1 MKRQT
6 IVITTGLFL
15 LLSACMPEEGQEP
28 GKKAD
33 TTVNFT
39 AMADTPETK
48 AAGNSPLENNA
59 NVTVHAWTAVLS
71 EGAGG
76 PVLSNN
82 YTVQNNSGATDVLKE
97 KDTPMKVQ
105 AGVDYYFYA
114 LSTNSATATVPTL
127 NGGSR
132 TGTLK
137 NGVDYL
143 MATATG
149 KVSESGDEPV
159 TVPLSFRHLAT
170 QVTLVVTPA
179 STDGYIA
186 SGGLS
191 VSIADTDPAG
201 SYIDL
206 SAGTGSPTLI
216 INGAPGDFPDDQTA
230 TATKNDTQFTVS
242 FIILPVTASTRGI
255 PLKLDFTNLSFEAG
269 KVMGSKSYTA
279 SILPGTGET
288 SLTLK
293 EGYSYR
299 YEVKI
304 ARYSATFGVPEVEP
318 WEMYGVDMDKIEL
331 DPQ

>member
-6 IVITTGLFL
+6 TVIITAFLL
-15 LLSACMPEEGQEP
+15 LLSACMPEEGREP
-28 GKKAD
+28 GKKAGA
-33 TTVNFT
+33 TVSFT
-39 AMADTPETK
+39 ATADTPETK
-48 AAGNSPLENNA
+48 AASSSPLENNA
-59 NVTVHAWTAVLS
+59 NVTVHAWTAALS
-71 EGAGG
+71 AGAGV

-82 YTVQNNSGATDVLKE
+82 YTVDNSEATDVLKE
-97 KDTPMKVQ
+97 KDAPMKVQ
-105 AGVDYYFYA
+105 TGVDYYFYA
-114 LSTNSATATVPTL
+114 LSTNSATAAVPAL

-149 KVSESGDEPV
+149 KISESGGEHV

-179 STDGYIA
+179 SADGYIA
-186 SGGLS
+186 SDGLS

-206 SAGTGSPTLI
+206 SAGTGSPALV
-216 INGAPGDFPDDQTA
+216 INGTPGDLPDDQTA
-230 TATKNDTQFTVS
+230 TAAKNGTQFTVS
-242 FIILPVTASTRGI
+242 FIILPVKASTRGI

-269 KVMGSKSYTA
+269 KVIGSKSYTA
-279 SILPGTGET
+279 SILPNTGET
-288 SLTLK
+288 SLTL
-293 EGYSYR
+293 EGGYCYR